1 MINTF
6 YCWYYCCCS
15 AKLCVM
21 ITLTVMVDVLDV
33 NPPAGG
39 REWNMERCLT
49 GLSPPNMPPPPRPN
63 MPLGGGGL
71 PSLCWIYY
79 SLTKF
84 DTLIRSIRDMQGQGL
99 HHQLISCQ
107 SHFYAKPFHPLCQ
120 FHLYEIYWLTLVSV
134 FICTII
140 HSDIAATSTSFS
152 AMYVAEKRKELL
164 LLLLC
169 RSSLLLLCRKAQRE
183 RERWHAQSAIFHLS
197 AHI

>member
-1 MINTF
+1 MI
-6 YCWYYCCCS
+6 S
-15 AKLCVM
+15 
-21 ITLTVMVDVLDV
+21 LTVMVDVLDV
-33 NPPAGG
+33 NPPASG

-71 PSLCWIYY
+71 PSLCWIYH

-120 FHLYEIYWLTLVSV
+120 FHLYEIYWPTLVSV
-134 FICTII
+134 FIHMYKYTFWYRCYLYFFF
-140 HSDIAATSTSFS
+140 SYVGSREKERNSLATF
-152 AMYVAEKRKELL
+152 V
-164 LLLLC
+164 
-169 RSSLLLLCRKAQRE
+169 
-183 RERWHAQSAIFHLS
+183 
-197 AHI
+197 

>member
-1 MINTF
+1 MPNGPF
-6 YCWYYCCCS
+6 SSKYAPSPSPKY
-15 AKLCVM
+15 A
-21 ITLTVMVDVLDV
+21 
-33 NPPAGG
+33 PGG
-39 REWNMERCLT
+39 R
-49 GLSPPNMPPPPRPN
+49 
-63 MPLGGGGL
+63 GL
-71 PSLCWIYY
+71 PTLCWIYS

-99 HHQLISCQ
+99 HHLLISCQ

-134 FICTII
+134 FICTNI

-169 RSSLLLLCRKAQRE
+169 RSSLLLLCRSSYFYFYVESATYLLLYFYVEAE
-183 RERWHAQSAIFHLS
+183 R
-197 AHI
+197 